1 MEYKQK
7 LKDLDYSNVN
17 NFLSE
22 KALNFGN
29 RTVVTSAAIILI
41 SLNFLSIEI
50 LEFEGIS
57 GKVNTTIIILVSL
70 IVNFYYYQ
78 QFIIAL
84 RIDENKYKAP
94 DEYTQFGEDIKTIS
108 EPFKSILPEYV
119 KKAKEIQEKVSD
131 PNITAEEAMEL
142 NIEAKINYEEL
153 IKIQQSIEKTEKAL
167 IADNIKAREF
177 DNLTNKYNNLNA
189 NMPRWIYFLGLIS
202 VIIRFIIFTYQV
214 YDTQDHP
221 FDYMIKNE
229 MNYYKV
235 IFENKDIDRLNNK
248 TSP

>member
-41 SLNFLSIEI
+41 SLNFLSIES

-57 GKVNTTIIILVSL
+57 GKVNTTIIILVLL

-119 KKAKEIQEKVSD
+119 KEGK
-131 PNITAEEAMEL
+131 
-142 NIEAKINYEEL
+142 
-153 IKIQQSIEKTEKAL
+153 
-167 IADNIKAREF
+167 
-177 DNLTNKYNNLNA
+177 
-189 NMPRWIYFLGLIS
+189 G
-202 VIIRFIIFTYQV
+202 
-214 YDTQDHP
+214 DTRKS
-221 FDYMIKNE
+221 F
-229 MNYYKV
+229 
-235 IFENKDIDRLNNK
+235 
-248 TSP
+248 